1 MWSEEDLEN
10 LEGSLLYEETIKLK
24 DELIKDFE
32 HIADAVPSFRYDYSL
47 TEFLETWLAVESRQ
61 LKNSKFGSYT
71 APLVDILNH
80 DADRNTK
87 VYYNEGVQVRVGR
100 DIAKGEALNWDY
112 GDKGNFEFL
121 KLYGF
126 VLTDGSQLKSYSGH
140 LDLSELGGNVQ
151 LAKVKRQILKRERM
165 AYVLSEDFD
174 SEDVMQLLSVL
185 RIKVFDDAE
194 NA

>member
-10 LEGSLLYEETIKLK
+10 LEGSLLYDETIKLK
-24 DELIKDFE
+24 GELINDFE
-32 HIADAVPSFRYDYSL
+32 HIADAIPSFRYDYSL
-47 TEFLETWLAVESRQ
+47 TEFLETWLAIESRQ

-80 DADRNTK
+80 DVDRNTK

-100 DIAKGEALNWDY
+100 DVAKGEALNWHY

-126 VLTDGSQLKSYSGH
+126 VLSDRSQLKSYSSH
-140 LDLSELGGNVQ
+140 LDLFELVGDVQ
-151 LAKVKRQILKRERM
+151 LVKVKRQILKRESM
-165 AYVLSEDFD
+165 AYTLIEDFD
-174 SEDVMQLLSVL
+174 SEEVMQLLSVL